1 MICDFNYGT
10 EQKLF
15 KDHDETK
22 KHLFCYIT
30 AERNYLS
37 RPVWSDSPDLA
48 ANFVTKA
55 VQLFSEIWASLNKN
69 YCGHFWGE
77 IELFLI

>member
-1 MICDFNYGT
+1 MGYLTIYWDKSNCCAMICDFNYGT
-10 EQKLF
+10 AQKLF

-37 RPVWSDSPDLA
+37 RPV
-48 ANFVTKA
+48 
-55 VQLFSEIWASLNKN
+55 
-69 YCGHFWGE
+69 
-77 IELFLI
+77 